1 MTQMAYNDSR
11 TYLVELFNRANTI
24 RITSTFED
32 EEYMAK
38 CLANDK
44 GKRFDEIEE
53 VSELL
58 KDYQNGNYDNIMEF
72 YPELEKGYLL
82 ILQNNSKKK

>member
-1 MTQMAYNDSR
+1 
-11 TYLVELFNRANTI
+11 
-24 RITSTFED
+24 
-32 EEYMAK
+32 MAK
-38 CLANDK
+38 CLAYDK

-58 KDYQNGNYDNIMEF
+58 KDYQNGNYDSILDF